1 MEDIENIKFYNDTL
15 KTFNYFPI
23 TVSNEKE
30 RDSLVQHLE
39 KNGIGTAIYYKKPLS
54 DLNFDWIEK
63 AESFKNI
70 NFIKKR
76 ILCLPIYSNLDEDKI
91 NYVVEKIR
99 KFYGS

>member
-1 MEDIENIKFYNDTL
+1 MISKLSIIFLLQFQMKKKGFIEI
-15 KTFNYFPI
+15 
-23 TVSNEKE
+23 
-30 RDSLVQHLE
+30 QHLE

-70 NFIKKR
+70 NYIKR